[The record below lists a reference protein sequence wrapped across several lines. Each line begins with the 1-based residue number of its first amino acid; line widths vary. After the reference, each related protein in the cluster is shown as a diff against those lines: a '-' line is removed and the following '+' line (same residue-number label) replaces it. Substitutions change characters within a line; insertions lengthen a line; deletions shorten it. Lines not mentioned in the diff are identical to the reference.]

1 MIAHLRGT
9 VAAPVT
15 VTKEAAQV
23 VVDVHGVGYRVF
35 MPSSSTTRL
44 PTRGEEVELHT
55 SLQVREDSM
64 TIYGFTTADSRDL
77 FELLLNAP
85 GVGPKLA
92 LAVLATH
99 SATGLRAALVDG
111 DVDALVLVPGVGRK
125 LAQKLVLELRER
137 VGADLGEDVVGS
149 AAPAVHGAA
158 TEVRLALLEL
168 GYSASEAQRAL
179 DGVEPS
185 EDHAALLRSAL
196 RVLAP
201 TGVAR

>member
-23 VVDVHGVGYRVF
+23 IVDVHGVGYRVF
-35 MPSSSTTRL
+35 MPSSSTARL

-64 TIYGFTTADSRDL
+64 TIYGFATADARDL
-77 FELLLNAP
+77 FELLLTAS
-85 GVGPKLA
+85 GIGPKIA
-92 LAVLATH
+92 LGALATH
-99 SATGLRAALVDG
+99 SAAGLRAALVDG

-125 LAQKLVLELRER
+125 SAQKLVLELRER
-137 VGADLGEDVVGS
+137 VGADTREDVVG
-149 AAPAVHGAA
+149 GATPVVRGVA

-185 EDHAALLRSAL
+185 EDHAALLRAAL

-201 TGVAR
+201 TAAAR